1 MVIEGLI
8 KDNDF
13 CEIVVDHL
21 NHDGLHRGNIVYVA
35 GHQALPISEED
46 PYTQRIK
53 FFVHPYDHINKKMIR
68 DLFPLDPKSIVRLND
83 ERQKVLIDE
92 YKEVNGIN

>member
-1 MVIEGLI
+1 MLNNLI
-8 KDNDF
+8 KNSDF

-53 FFVHPYDHINKKMIR
+53 FFVHPYDHINKKMVKE
-68 DLFPLDPKSIVRLND
+68 LFPLDPKSISRLSD
-83 ERQKVLIDE
+83 ERQKVLVDE
-92 YKEVNGIN
+92 YSQANGVN